1 MVAIIDDE
9 WIVDTDSM
17 VCCNNHTKI
26 VVGFERNGET
36 YIGKIKN
43 MPIKLTAKWAKMK
56 DGDLLLQKAVM
67 DAEDVFLKEMFEK
80 NEKEK
85 QQI

>member
-1 MVAIIDDE
+1 LRGTAKRI
-9 WIVDTDSM
+9 
-17 VCCNNHTKI
+17 
-26 VVGFERNGET
+26 F
-36 YIGKIKN
+36 GKIKN